1 MNSADN
7 KKHLQELIGEDY
19 QLQWIVGHGGMSTVW
34 LADDVRNDREV
45 ALKVLRPEFSDNN
58 EFLSRFRNEAKA
70 AESIDSENVVAT
82 YDYRELEDNGRT
94 FCYMALEYIRGE
106 SLADLLA
113 REGALPETLALDV
126 MEQASHGLSVIHHM
140 GLVHRDIKPGNL
152 MITQNGQVK
161 ITDFGIAKA
170 AAAVPLTR
178 TGMVV
183 GTAQYVSPEQAQ
195 GYEVGPTSDVYSLGV
210 VGYEMLAGKRPFS
223 GDSSVSVA
231 LAHIS
236 QAPEPLSTSISAPTR
251 ELIGMALRKDPGTRF
266 VDGNEF
272 TNAISAVRQGQRPPQ
287 PKSAALAPIA
297 AEPSPSASTEML
309 ANMAHP
315 TTVRP
320 AVQPSTPQP
329 KERPAKQGGFG
340 TGLLI
345 AVAIAALVAVGLMAY
360 RMWGNTSP
368 TPPPAPTE
376 VIVTE
381 TVEPET
387 PEEEETEAPETV
399 EITTVEEEPTRVTVT
414 TTHSIIPAPPV
425 TTEHTTHQE
434 PPEFPTEETQ
444 PQVNDSPT
452 SAPELDSQSNPTEES
467 ALQGGQ

>member
-1 MNSADN
+1 
-7 KKHLQELIGEDY
+7 
-19 QLQWIVGHGGMSTVW
+19 
-34 LADDVRNDREV
+34 
-45 ALKVLRPEFSDNN
+45 
-58 EFLSRFRNEAKA
+58 
-70 AESIDSENVVAT
+70 
-82 YDYRELEDNGRT
+82 
-94 FCYMALEYIRGE
+94 
-106 SLADLLA
+106 
-113 REGALPETLALDV
+113 
-126 MEQASHGLSVIHHM
+126 
-140 GLVHRDIKPGNL
+140 
-152 MITQNGQVK
+152 
-161 ITDFGIAKA
+161 
-170 AAAVPLTR
+170 
-178 TGMVV
+178 
-183 GTAQYVSPEQAQ
+183 
-195 GYEVGPTSDVYSLGV
+195 
-210 VGYEMLAGKRPFS
+210 
-223 GDSSVSVA
+223 
-231 LAHIS
+231 
-236 QAPEPLSTSISAPTR
+236 
-251 ELIGMALRKDPGTRF
+251 MALRKDPGTRF
-266 VDGNEF
+266 ADGNEF

-297 AEPSPSASTEML
+297 DEPSPSASTEML

-345 AVAIAALVAVGLMAY
+345 AVAIAALVAIGLMAY
-360 RMWGNTSP
+360 RMWGNTTP

-414 TTHSIIPAPPV
+414 TTHSVIPAPPV

-452 SAPELDSQSNPTEES
+452 PAPELDSQSNPTEES

>member
-7 KKHLQELIGEDY
+7 KEHLQALIGEDY

-34 LADDVRNDREV
+34 LADDVHNDREV
-45 ALKVLRPEFSDNN
+45 AIKVLRPEFSDNN

-94 FCYMALEYIRGE
+94 FCFMALEYIRGE

-126 MEQASHGLSVIHHM
+126 MEQASHGLSVIHNM

-195 GYEVGPTSDVYSLGV
+195 GLDVGPASDVYSLGV
-210 VGYEMLAGKRPFS
+210 VGYEMLAGSRPFS

-251 ELIGMALRKDPGTRF
+251 ELISLALRKDPGTRF
-266 VDGNEF
+266 ADGNEF

-287 PKSAALAPIA
+287 PKSAALAPPA

-309 ANMAHP
+309 ANMANP

-320 AVQPSTPQP
+320 AAEP
-329 KERPAKQGGFG
+329 PAKKGGFG

-345 AVAIAALVAVGLMAY
+345 AVAIAALVAIGLAGY
-360 RMWGNTSP
+360 KFWNDNSTDPVP
-368 TPPPAPTE
+368 TPTEQPTE
-376 VIVTE
+376 IIVTE
-381 TVEPET
+381 TVT
-387 PEEEETEAPETV
+387 PEVTEEPTYRSPKPVETT
-399 EITTVEEEPTRVTVT
+399 IVEEEPPAPVTVT
-414 TTHSIIPAPPV
+414 KTHSVMPAPTPEV
-425 TTEHTTHQE
+425 TTHQ
-434 PPEFPTEETQ
+434 PTPEVATPEETQ
-444 PQVNDSPT
+444 LQVNDAPT
-452 SAPELDSQSNPTEES
+452 DTPELDSQGTPTEES